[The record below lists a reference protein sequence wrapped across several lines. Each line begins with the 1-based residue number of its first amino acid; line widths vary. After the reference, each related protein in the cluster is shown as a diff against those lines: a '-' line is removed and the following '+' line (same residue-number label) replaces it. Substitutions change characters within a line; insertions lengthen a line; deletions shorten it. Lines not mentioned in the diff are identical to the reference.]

1 MVTRRRLIVVSNRG
15 PVRYELDDRGA
26 VTARRGAGGLV
37 TALRPLVSH
46 HSVTWIASA
55 MSDSE
60 RELAAAGPRKETSE
74 NGSRYRLR
82 LVAHDPRAYH
92 LYYDVVA
99 NPTLWFLQHGLWPEL
114 RDPRADLTVPWRDGY
129 RAVNASFAEAVL
141 DELARDPDAAVLFQD
156 YHLYLAPR
164 FVRARAPGAL
174 LSHFVH
180 VPWVDAE
187 RWSVLQAPLARE
199 IHEGLLAND
208 VIGFHTRRWRDAFLA
223 ACGGLLGADAV
234 GRAIV
239 EVLPISVDPAEF
251 DRLAESAEVRERERG
266 LEADRPERLI
276 VRVDRTDPSKNVVR
290 GIAAYAQLLAR
301 RADLHGRVVMLALL
315 DPSRQEI
322 AEYRDY
328 RALVERSA
336 EEVNARFGRGSWQ
349 PLRLEIRDDFALSV
363 AAYKQYDVL
372 LVNPVKDGMNLVA
385 KEAPLVNRRDGV
397 LVLSREAGAF
407 EELGAWVE
415 PVEPFD
421 VEQQADALERALE
434 LPAQER
440 RHNLREIGAWVREHD
455 LERWANAQL
464 DLLEQAS
471 SMRAE
476 HGRAAG
482 HR

>member
-1 MVTRRRLIVVSNRG
+1 MATGRRLIVVSNRG
-15 PVRYELDDRGA
+15 PVRYEFDHQGG

-55 MSDSE
+55 MSDAE
-60 RELAAAGPRKETSE
+60 RELAAMGPREETGE
-74 NGSRYRLR
+74 DGSRYRLR
-82 LVAHDPRAYH
+82 LVAHDPEAYH

-99 NPTLWFLQHGLWPEL
+99 NPTLWFVQHGLWSEL
-114 RDPRADLTVPWRDGY
+114 RDPGADLTVPWRDGY
-129 RAVNASFAEAVL
+129 RAVNAGFAEAVL
-141 DELARDPDAAVLFQD
+141 DELARDPEAAVLFQD

-164 FVRARAPGAL
+164 FVRAQAPEAL

-180 VPWVDAE
+180 IPWVDAE
-187 RWSVLQAPLARE
+187 SWSVLQEPLARE
-199 IHEGLLAND
+199 VHEGLLAND
-208 VIGFHTRRWRDAFLA
+208 VVGFHTRRWRDAFLV
-223 ACGGLLGADAV
+223 ACRGLLGEQAV
-234 GRAIV
+234 GRTIV
-239 EVLPISVDPAEF
+239 DALPISVDPAEF
-251 DRLAESAEVRERERG
+251 DRLAESADVLERERR

-290 GIAAYAQLLAR
+290 GIDAYAQLLAR

-322 AEYRDY
+322 AEYRDNL
-328 RALVERSA
+328 ALVERRA
-336 EEVNARFGRGSWQ
+336 EEVNARFRRGSWE

-372 LVNPVKDGMNLVA
+372 LVNAVKDGMNLVA

-415 PVEPFD
+415 PVDPFD

-434 LPAQER
+434 MPAQER
-440 RHNLREIGAWVREHD
+440 RHKLREIGGWVREHD
-455 LERWANAQL
+455 LGRWANAQL

-476 HGRAAG
+476 HGQAAS